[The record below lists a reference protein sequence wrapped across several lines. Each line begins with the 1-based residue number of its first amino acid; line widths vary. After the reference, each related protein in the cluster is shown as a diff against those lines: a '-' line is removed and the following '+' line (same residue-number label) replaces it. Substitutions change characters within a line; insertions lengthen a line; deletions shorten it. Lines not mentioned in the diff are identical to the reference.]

1 MDLLSFI
8 AEHSMDREINERS
21 CFLRLVRGEGE
32 IIEEMVTKEKHKEI
46 NKVTHSTTVWN
57 VISLTQLCSVT

>member
-1 MDLLSFI
+1 
-8 AEHSMDREINERS
+8 MDREINERS

>member
-8 AEHSMDREINERS
+8 AEHSMDREINEIS

-46 NKVTHSTTVWN
+46 NKVTRSTTVWN
-57 VISLTQLCSVT
+57 VISLTRLCSVT